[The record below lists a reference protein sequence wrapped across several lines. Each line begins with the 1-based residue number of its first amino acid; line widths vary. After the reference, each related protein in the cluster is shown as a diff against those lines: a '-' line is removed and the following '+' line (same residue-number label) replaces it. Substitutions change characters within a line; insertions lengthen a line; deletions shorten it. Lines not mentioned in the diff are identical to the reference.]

1 MGEGVTKVLGEADQE
16 LTFAC
21 DFADCYLEHELARG
35 ASGSLRSPQASW
47 KTKWIGRQQYPG
59 VALDSTL

>member
-1 MGEGVTKVLGEADQE
+1 MTHKGRCWEVGEGVTKVLGEADQD

-35 ASGSLRSPQASW
+35 AIGSLRSPQVS
-47 KTKWIGRQQYPG
+47 
-59 VALDSTL
+59 